1 MPDLPITA
9 KLTDDI
15 EQARLL
21 ATRRLREGSD
31 SRILRDIVDAI
42 IDAIG
47 AIEAKLPQQT
57 PTSGD

>member
-31 SRILRDIVDAI
+31 SRMLRDIVDAI

>member
-31 SRILRDIVDAI
+31 SRILRDVVDAI